1 MTTQWFE
8 ADLEEQR
15 QLDRLRIPRTLH
27 YRDTTHATL
36 DGRALTVFCSN
47 DYLGLRADPRL
58 RLAADRAMQEDG
70 VGSGASRLVSGDLPT
85 FVSAEQE
92 FASWLGVEAS
102 LLLTSGFAANV
113 GVVPTL
119 AGADDLL
126 FSDALNHASLVDG
139 CRLSKAR
146 TVVFEHASV
155 RALERAIA
163 SARPFR
169 RGWVLTESVFSMD
182 GDVAPI
188 AELRA
193 LCDREGLGLYVD
205 EAHGIGVFDDS
216 GRGVCAAVGVRADVL
231 IGTAGKSLGCA
242 GAFVAG
248 ARPLRSWLWN
258 RCRSFVFSTGASV
271 ANAASV
277 REGIRI
283 LRSEPQH
290 VSALRSNTLRL
301 REALRSRGIEVL
313 GDPRSPIVPI
323 VLGDERR
330 AVRAS
335 EVLLEEGFFVS
346 AIRPPTVPRG
356 TSRLRVTVSAKHTGD
371 EIDAL
376 AAALERVR

>member
-15 QLDRLRIPRTLH
+15 QLERLRTPRTLR

-36 DGRALTVFCSN
+36 DGRDTTVFCSN

-58 RLAADRAMQEDG
+58 RHAAERAMQEDG

-92 FASWLGVEAS
+92 FALWVGVEAS

-119 AGADDLL
+119 AGADDVL

-139 CRLSKAR
+139 CRLSRAR

-155 RALERAIA
+155 AALERAIET
-163 SARPFR
+163 ARPFR

-182 GDVAPI
+182 GDVAPL
-188 AELRA
+188 AALRSV
-193 LCDREGLGLYVD
+193 CDREGLGLYVD
-205 EAHGIGVFDDS
+205 EAHGIGVFDES
-216 GRGVCAAVGVRADVL
+216 GRGVCAATGVRPDVL

-242 GAFVAG
+242 GAFVGG
-248 ARPLRSWLWN
+248 ARVLRSWLWTK
-258 RCRSFVFSTGASV
+258 CRSFVFSTGASV
-271 ANAASV
+271 ANAAAV
-277 REGIRI
+277 RESIRI
-283 LRSEPQH
+283 LRAEPQH
-290 VSALRSNTLRL
+290 VVALRANTVRL
-301 REALRSRGIEVL
+301 RRALARRSIEAL
-313 GDPRSPIVPI
+313 GDPLSPIVPI

-335 EVLLEEGFFVS
+335 EQLLELGLFVS

-356 TSRLRVTVSAKHTGD
+356 TSRLRITVSAKHTAD
-371 EIDAL
+371 EIEAL
-376 AAALERVR
+376 ADALERVR